1 MNWSKGDRMA
11 NVLSLVVGVL
21 AVALVATFDPT
32 TTSEAVVGALATA
45 FVAGVTRFIVYVMQ
59 ETL

>member
-1 MNWSKGDRMA
+1 MA